1 MSETRFYPMT
11 ERPTR
16 DESDTSFSK
25 TVIVYGQK
33 LNEAG
38 LGYFDFEIN
47 EWLLLGDTT
56 FLLKSWCYLPS
67 LTSDIT
73 NNEWDTIVPRGY
85 KKHYL
90 QG

>member
-56 FLLKSWCYLPS
+56 FLLKSWCYLPN
-67 LTSDIT
+67 LP
-73 NNEWDTIVPRGY
+73 NEVKDSAWNIIVPKGY